1 MKIAGIESATIF
13 ADEVLLDDSVNEGSS
28 GGTGLSAKAS
38 SAIEGE
44 ITP

>member
-1 MKIAGIESATIF
+1 MKIAGIENESICANEASI
-13 ADEVLLDDSVNEGSS
+13 DDVANGESLN
-28 GGTGLSAKAS
+28 GTDLSAKAS